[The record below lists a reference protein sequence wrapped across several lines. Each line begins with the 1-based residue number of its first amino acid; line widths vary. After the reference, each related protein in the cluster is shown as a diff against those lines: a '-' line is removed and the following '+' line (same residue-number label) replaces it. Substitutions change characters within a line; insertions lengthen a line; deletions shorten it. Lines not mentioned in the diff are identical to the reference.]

1 MSDTKR
7 KINKQT
13 LYGKEFL
20 SHNIKKL
27 IQTIRVLLREGF
39 FFNEKRVEWWAIKS
53 KALFNKLG
61 VYLVCTFSFCLLF
74 FSHNFLFFKMSIEF

>member
-39 FFNEKRVEWWAIKS
+39 FF
-53 KALFNKLG
+53 
-61 VYLVCTFSFCLLF
+61 
-74 FSHNFLFFKMSIEF
+74 